1 MGSLEYT
8 NAATD
13 QGRAAS
19 KADRTKHRISF
30 AIPVQSVSSKSATDA
45 LIMQYCSG
53 FEVIESDFKIIGV
66 YAITSPCLSTF

>member
-19 KADRTKHRISF
+19 KAERTKHRISF
-30 AIPVQSVSSKSATDA
+30 AIPVQSVSKSATDA
-45 LIMQYCSG
+45 LIMQYCSD
-53 FEVIESDFKIIGV
+53 FEVIESDYKIVGV
-66 YAITSPCLSTF
+66 YAIISPWMI